1 MHEQSIVES
10 LLALALENA
19 EKEKAKKIIR
29 IYVVVGE
36 LSGVLEDA
44 VNFYFS
50 FLSKDTIAEG
60 ASVFFMNMPA
70 QFKCRNCQTIYSPEK
85 QDYHCPNCSEQK
97 VDIISGREL
106 YLERMEIE

>member
-29 IYVVVGE
+29 LYLVVGE
-36 LSGVLEDA
+36 LSGVVEDA
-44 VNFYFS
+44 VNFHFN
-50 FLSKDTIAEG
+50 FLSRDTIAEG
-60 ASVFFMNMPA
+60 ASIFFMNMPA
-70 QFKCRNCQTIYSPEK
+70 QFQCRNCKTTYSPEK
-85 QDYHCPNCSEQK
+85 QNYHCPNCGEQK